1 MHVMPGGIDF
11 GVMDITAARGHG
23 SFSRS
28 TRVVWLS
35 SSMLKSDRRF
45 VNDEGMQAQARYN
58 IMAVSMSYNFYE
70 ISMVVNKVTRRP
82 CSPVGG

>member
-1 MHVMPGGIDF
+1 MHVMPGGIDC

-58 IMAVSMSYNFYE
+58 IMVVSMSYNFYE

-82 CSPVGG
+82 CENAAR